1 LWWLKIKSILNLN
14 LANFINFWI
23 TYSQTYVQSRVE
35 LLPVFKFT
43 GKMVKN
49 IKSTGKIGKNGKKMV
64 KFKD

>member
-1 LWWLKIKSILNLN
+1 MV
-14 LANFINFWI
+14 F
-23 TYSQTYVQSRVE
+23 SRVE

-49 IKSTGKIGKNGKKMV
+49 IKFTGKIGKNGKKMV